1 MSEPVN
7 WLDRLEGITT
17 WGQRHPFLA
26 KLLGGA
32 VFTVGAAAMLVWK
45 VKTTGHE

>member
-7 WLDRLEGITT
+7 WLDRLESVTT

-26 KLLGGA
+26 KLLGVVVMTLTA
-32 VFTVGAAAMLVWK
+32 VLAIAWR
-45 VKTTGHE
+45 VKTIGHE